1 MLDEIVGARIV
12 IDGVAQKLRVH
23 AESQSD
29 GESAGLQASR
39 ATRLGN
45 SLTPTLRELVLAV
58 LAARPGAGLDGRAAF
73 ELAQAKT
80 HQLITDSTRYVQA
93 HRRQPSPPFPAR
105 ALHTTPSTA

>member
-1 MLDEIVGARIV
+1 MLDEIGRARIV

-58 LAARPGAGLDGRAAF
+58 LAARPAAGLDGRAAF

-80 HQLITDSTRYVQA
+80 HELITDWTLYVQE
-93 HRRQPSPPFPAR
+93 HRALSPPPFA
-105 ALHTTPSTA
+105 AVGANGAS